1 MTDFNP
7 PLGEGAFGPEPARD
21 VRLGDL
27 LRQQV
32 GNTPFDAVNWSQL
45 ANRIS
50 TRMTALPWY
59 AHVARWERRAIPIA
73 LAAGL
78 AGAFALFSAN
88 GVTRA
93 PSALPDGL
101 AIVVTG
107 TPAAAAA
114 KQYARELTNGIDVT
128 DTSVPE

>member
-1 MTDFNP
+1 MTDFET
-7 PLGEGAFGPEPARD
+7 PLGEGAFGPEPSRD
-21 VRLGDL
+21 VRLGNM
-27 LRQQV
+27 LREQV
-32 GNTPFDAVNWSQL
+32 GGTPFDAVNWARL

-50 TRMTALPWY
+50 SRMAALPWY

-78 AGAFALFSAN
+78 AGAVALLSAS
-88 GVTRA
+88 GA
-93 PSALPDGL
+93 PRVPAALPDGL

-128 DTSVPE
+128 DTSAPE